1 MILEGLRVRHPLW
14 KPHLPR
20 WQTTFTWGLV
30 ATTPLLAYMT
40 HGGSR
45 YTVALAAGIFAIA
58 IVVWD
63 VSILPVLAIPA
74 TLLVFRVSASSSN
87 LSFSDLIL
95 GLATL
100 CALSAFEGRRA
111 PQVRALLW
119 LLGFYEATTLLN
131 VIYNPYRANLIEWVH
146 EAFLVGGSLIIG
158 WVVAVRG
165 RATVATSAF
174 LIGSCAIALWA
185 TAWSVTHHLTA
196 AYLPLGM
203 QKNYIGDM
211 LCFAFLVA
219 YARPDWL
226 GARIAERATLVWSV
240 CAVGMLAS
248 QSKQAML
255 SAIIAVGVMTVRN
268 KELRRYAKPIAAA
281 CVPLLIVAGII
292 VDKKLRSSNK
302 FNSVHQRETWLRQS
316 LQIWH
321 MSPWFGI
328 GLRWWYTNRVP
339 FAFQPPNGEAEVL
352 TSAGLVGL
360 VGFVALLIGSVMILR
375 RVPRRYGTLA
385 LAVVVAR
392 IVQGQLDVFWVTA
405 QGSIPWLIAGLCLG
419 AECLA
424 SATQGRN
431 DWERIELVQVAVR

>member
-1 MILEGLRVRHPLW
+1 MTLEGLRLRHPLRR
-14 KPHLPR
+14 PPLPR
-20 WQTTFTWGLV
+20 WQTTVTWALV
-30 ATTPLLAYMT
+30 AATPLLAYMT

-45 YTVALAAGIFAIA
+45 YTVALAAGLFAIA

-63 VSILPVLAIPA
+63 VAILPVLAIPA

-95 GLATL
+95 GVATL
-100 CALSAFEGRRA
+100 CAVSAFEGRRA

-119 LLGFYEATTLLN
+119 LLSFYEATTLLN
-131 VIYNPYRANLIEWVH
+131 VVYNPYRANLIEWVH
-146 EAFLVGGSLIIG
+146 EAFLVGGSLMIG
-158 WVVAVRG
+158 WVVAARG
-165 RATVATSAF
+165 RATIATSAF
-174 LIGSCAIALWA
+174 LIGSCVIALWA
-185 TAWSVTHHLTA
+185 TAWSLTHHLAA

-226 GARIAERATLVWSV
+226 SARMTDRATLVWAV

-255 SAIIAVGVMTVRN
+255 SAIIAVGIMTVRN

-281 CVPLLIVAGII
+281 CVPMLIVAGVII
-292 VDKKLRSSNK
+292 DKKLRSSNK

-360 VGFVALLIGSVMILR
+360 VGFLALLVGSVMILR

-392 IVQGQLDVFWVTA
+392 LVQGQLDVFWVTA

-419 AECLA
+419 AEYL
-424 SATQGRN
+424 SSTTQVGSTW
-431 DWERIELVQVAVR
+431 DRIDLVRAGVR

>member
-1 MILEGLRVRHPLW
+1 MTLGALNRRHPLRAAR
-14 KPHLPR
+14 LAR
-20 WQTTFTWGLV
+20 WQSFVTWGLV
-30 ATTPLLAYMT
+30 AAVPLLAYST
-40 HGGSR
+40 KGGSR
-45 YTVALAAGIFAIA
+45 YTVAVAAGLLAVA
-58 IVVWD
+58 TVVWD
-63 VSILPVLAIPA
+63 VTILPVLAVPA

-95 GLATL
+95 GVATL
-100 CALSAFEGRRA
+100 CAISIFPARRA

-119 LLGFYEATTLLN
+119 LLAFYEATTLLN
-131 VIYNPYRANLIEWVH
+131 VIYNPYRANLIEWAH
-146 EAFLVGGSLIIG
+146 EAFLVGGSLVIG
-158 WVVAVRG
+158 WVVSARG
-165 RATVATSAF
+165 RAGVATAAF
-174 LIGSCAIALWA
+174 LVGSGIIALWA
-185 TAWSVTHHLTA
+185 TAWTLTHHLTA

-211 LCFAFLVA
+211 LCFAFLIA
-219 YARPDWL
+219 YARPDWISPRVE
-226 GARIAERATLVWSV
+226 ARATAIWAL

-255 SAIIAVGVMTVRN
+255 SAVVGVGIMTLRN
-268 KELRRYAKPIAAA
+268 RELRRYAKAIVVA
-281 CVPLLIVAGII
+281 CTPMIIVAAVI
-292 VDKKLRSSNK
+292 VDQKLRSSNK

-321 MSPWFGI
+321 LSPWFGI

-360 VGFVALLIGSVMILR
+360 IGFLVLLIGSIVILR

-385 LAVVVAR
+385 LAVVAAR
-392 IVQGQLDVFWVTA
+392 LVQGQLDVFWVTA

-419 AECLA
+419 AEYLA
-424 SATQGRN
+424 ANTTHARTRDSF
-431 DWERIELVQVAVR
+431 ELLEVGLA

>member
-1 MILEGLRVRHPLW
+1 MTLEGLRLRHPFR
-14 KPHLPR
+14 KPPLPR
-20 WQTTFTWGLV
+20 WQTTLTWALV

-45 YTVALAAGIFAIA
+45 YTIALAAGIFAIA

-63 VSILPVLAIPA
+63 VTILPVLAIPA

-95 GLATL
+95 GVATL

-165 RATVATSAF
+165 RATIATSAF

-211 LCFAFLVA
+211 LCFAFLLA

-226 GARIAERATLVWSV
+226 SPRMAERATFVWAV
-240 CAVGMLAS
+240 CALGMLAS

-255 SAIIAVGVMTVRN
+255 SAIIAVGIMTVRD

-281 CVPLLIVAGII
+281 CVPMLIVAGVI

-360 VGFVALLIGSVMILR
+360 VGFLALLIGSVMILR

-392 IVQGQLDVFWVTA
+392 LVQGQLDVFWVTA
-405 QGSIPWLIAGLCLG
+405 QGSIPWLLAGLCLG
-419 AECLA
+419 AEYLESTRHDA
-424 SATQGRN
+424 SDR
-431 DWERIELVQVAVR
+431 ERIDLVQVGVR